1 MPASTGKV
9 GLGVTIE
16 IGDGASPE
24 NFTPI
29 AQVASINGPRQVLE
43 FVDKTHLASE
53 GGYREKQPHLK
64 NVEQISLTLHFDPS
78 NTNQTALRAD
88 FEARTLR
95 NFRIQLGRAGGLTTA
110 DTDWDRRLVF
120 SGYIASLSANFEID
134 NIIQNE
140 VAIEVTGAVTLED
153 NA

>member
-16 IGDGASPE
+16 IGDGSSPE
-24 NFTPI
+24 VFTAI

-43 FVDKTHLASE
+43 FVDKTHLQST
-53 GGYREKQPHLK
+53 GGYREKLPHLK

-78 NTNQTALRAD
+78 LTGQTALRTD
-88 FEARTLR
+88 FENRTLR
-95 NFRIQLGRAGGLTTA
+95 NFRIQLGKAGGLTVA
-110 DTDWDRRLVF
+110 DPNWDRRLIF
-120 SGYIASLSANFEID
+120 SGYIASVSANFEVD
-134 NIIQNE
+134 NVIQNE

-153 NA
+153 NI